1 LTVALEKALITNC
14 VTMEKIP
21 VLFNPEEY
29 TLNKDMNYA
38 QAAVPGLSGPILQ
51 FVSGNMTTL
60 EMELLVDSYEA
71 YDEAGIKVTA
81 RSDVR
86 ALTDKI
92 AGLMAINSDTHAPPL
107 LMFSWGT
114 LTFQCVLA
122 RVSQRFIMFLPDGTP
137 VRARLNVT
145 FNEYLDPEQEVK
157 RLNLQTATYSK
168 AHVVAQNET
177 LSQIAAALYDDPR
190 LWRPIAIFNG
200 IADPRAIQPGQ
211 RLLVPA
217 LPFVDPASGERFV

>member
-1 LTVALEKALITNC
+1 MALEKALITNG
-14 VTMEKIP
+14 VTLDKIP

-29 TLNKDMNYA
+29 TLNKDLNYA

-51 FVSGNMTTL
+51 FVSGNMATL

-71 YDEAGIKVTA
+71 YQEAGVSVAA

-86 ALTDKI
+86 KLTDRI
-92 AGLMAINSDTHAPPL
+92 VGLMAIDSKTHAPPL
-107 LMFSWGT
+107 LLFTWGT
-114 LTFQCVLA
+114 LSFQCVLA

-157 RLNLQTATYSK
+157 RLNLQTATYTK
-168 AHVVAQNET
+168 MHVVQQGET
-177 LSQIAAALYDDPR
+177 LSKIAGQRYDNSQ
-190 LWRPIAIFNG
+190 LWRPIAILNG
-200 IADPRAIQPGQ
+200 IADPRAIRPGQ

-217 LPFVDPASGERFV
+217 LPFVDPDSGERFG